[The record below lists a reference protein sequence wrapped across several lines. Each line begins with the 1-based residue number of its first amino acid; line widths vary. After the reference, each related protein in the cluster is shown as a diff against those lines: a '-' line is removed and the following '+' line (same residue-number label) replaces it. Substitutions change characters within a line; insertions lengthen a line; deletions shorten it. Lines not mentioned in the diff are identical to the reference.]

1 MSTPTPNNPDPAKK
15 PTPPVTPPAGT
26 KPPAVP
32 GQKPPAAGNG
42 APAPKPAVPPQPG
55 AKPPAAG
62 QPAAKPPVPQQPGA
76 RPPAAGQPGVKPAG
90 TAPQQP
96 GAKPAGAAPQQPGA
110 KPAVPPQP
118 GAKPP
123 AAGQP
128 GQKPAAPGAPG
139 AKPPVAGAKPPAPA
153 ARTPAPKPA
162 PKPAPQRNRLAHID
176 SNTRQLGQKMVDL
189 GFLDEAQLEAIYE
202 DMRTVE
208 QTLAELVKERA
219 LVTDDQLL
227 QATAEVHGMRL
238 ANLEETKPEP
248 AAVKLVQKQMAEL
261 YKLVPIS
268 YDGSTLTVAMSDPNN
283 LQAMDDLKNLLG
295 IPNVSPILAPPR
307 QIEELIVRAYSA
319 EKEESITSVYAQ
331 IEADS
336 TIGRAAT
343 GRENSIDL
351 DDLNEL
357 ANSQPVR
364 KLINMVLLMAIR
376 DHASDVHFEPF
387 EEEYKMRY
395 RCDGV
400 LYEMVPPP
408 RHLATAIASRIK
420 VMSNLDIAERR
431 LPQDGRI
438 ELNVGGNP
446 VDMRV
451 SVLPTLFG
459 ESVVIR
465 VLDRSNVGLSLDRI
479 GMEPVLLAQ
488 FRQVIKKPNGI
499 VLVTGPTG
507 AGKTTTLYSALSEL
521 NDIETKIITTE
532 DPVEYEIDGIVQ
544 CPINHEIDLTFAA
557 ALRAILRQDPD
568 VILVGEVRDLET
580 AQIAIQASLTGHL
593 VFSTLHTNDAPS
605 SITRLRDMGVEPFL
619 ITATVEA
626 IQAQR
631 LVRKIC
637 PHCKTAYTPSR
648 EQLMEVNVS
657 PEQLGNRQFYYGE
670 GCDKCNN
677 LGFKGRTGLY
687 ELLVMNDDIR
697 DMVSRG
703 ASTDQVRNYTRKQ
716 GTQSLRDAG
725 LRALFGGT
733 STLDEV
739 VRETVLEDEAA

>member
-1 MSTPTPNNPDPAKK
+1 MATPPPNDPKK
-15 PTPPVTPPAGT
+15 PNPGA
-26 KPPAVP
+26 KPGV
-32 GQKPPAAGNG
+32 
-42 APAPKPAVPPQPG
+42 PAPKPGVPATKPAAAGGG
-55 AKPPAAG
+55 AKPPA
-62 QPAAKPPVPQQPGA
+62 KPPAPG
-76 RPPAAGQPGVKPAG
+76 
-90 TAPQQP
+90 
-96 GAKPAGAAPQQPGA
+96 GAKPAPQ
-110 KPAVPPQP
+110 
-118 GAKPP
+118 
-123 AAGQP
+123 
-128 GQKPAAPGAPG
+128 
-139 AKPPVAGAKPPAPA
+139 
-153 ARTPAPKPA
+153 PAPK
-162 PKPAPQRNRLAHID
+162 KPAPPKNRFAHID
-176 SNTRQLGQKMVDL
+176 SNTRQLGQKFVDL
-189 GFLDEAQLEAIYE
+189 GFMDDAQLEAIYE
-202 DMRTVE
+202 DMRTAE
-208 QTLAELVKERA
+208 GSLADLAKDRA
-219 LVTDDQLL
+219 LVNEDQLL
-227 QATAEVHGMRL
+227 QATAELHGMRL
-238 ANLEETKPEP
+238 ANLEDTKPSPE
-248 AAVKLVQKQMAEL
+248 AVKLVQKQMAEL

-268 YDGSTLTVAMSDPNN
+268 FENDTLTIALADPNN

-295 IPNVSPILAPPR
+295 IRNVSPILAPSA
-307 QIEELIVRAYSA
+307 QIEKLIERAYTG
-319 EKEESITSVYAQ
+319 EKEESITSIYAML
-331 IEADS
+331 EADADFGQAS
-336 TIGRAAT
+336 NK
-343 GRENSIDL
+343 RETSIDL
-351 DDLNEL
+351 DDVAEL

-387 EEEYKMRY
+387 EDEYKMRY

-431 LPQDGRI
+431 MPQDGRI

-479 GMEPVLLAQ
+479 GMDPTLLAQ

-499 VLVTGPTG
+499 VFVTGPTG

-521 NDIETKIITTE
+521 NDIDTKIITTE

-544 CPINHEIDLTFAA
+544 CPINHEIDLTFAS

-580 AQIAIQASLTGHL
+580 AGIAIQASLTGHL

-626 IQAQR
+626 IEAQR
-631 LVRKIC
+631 LVRRVC
-637 PHCKTAYTPSR
+637 QNCRTAYTPTR
-648 EQLMEVNVS
+648 EQLMELNL
-657 PEQLGNRQFYYGE
+657 PADELKGRQFFYGE

-687 ELLVMNDDIR
+687 ELLILNDDLR

-703 ASTDQVRNYTRKQ
+703 ASTDQVRAYSRKT
-716 GTQSLRDAG
+716 GTPGLREAG
-725 LRALFGGT
+725 LKALFAGT
-733 STLDEV
+733 TTLDEV
-739 VRETVLEDEAA
+739 VRETVQEDET

>member
-1 MSTPTPNNPDPAKK
+1 MSTTPNDPKK
-15 PTPPVTPPAGT
+15 PAQPA
-26 KPPAVP
+26 
-32 GQKPPAAGNG
+32 
-42 APAPKPAVPPQPG
+42 PG

-62 QPAAKPPVPQQPGA
+62 NGQQP
-76 RPPAAGQPGVKPAG
+76 PTKPAAGPKPGQPQQGAARPAGQPAPKPA
-90 TAPQQP
+90 ASPQ
-96 GAKPAGAAPQQPGA
+96 A
-110 KPAVPPQP
+110 

-123 AAGQP
+123 AAGP
-128 GQKPAAPGAPG
+128 KPAGQGPAAGG
-139 AKPPVAGAKPPAPA
+139 AKPATPPA
-153 ARTPAPKPA
+153 RKPA
-162 PKPAPQRNRLAHID
+162 PPKNRFAHID
-176 SNTRQLGQKMVDL
+176 ANTRQLGQKLVDL
-189 GFLDEAQLEAIYE
+189 GFLDEAQLEGIYDE
-202 DMRTVE
+202 MRTSE
-208 QTLAELVKERA
+208 APLGDLVKERG
-219 LVTDDQLL
+219 LVNDDQLL
-227 QATAEVHGMRL
+227 QATAEIHGMRV
-238 ANLEETKPEP
+238 ASLEDVKPQPE
-248 AAVKLVQKQMAEL
+248 AVKLVQKNMAEL
-261 YKLVPIS
+261 YKLVPLS
-268 YDGSTLTVAMSDPNN
+268 YENDTLTVAMADPNN
-283 LQAMDDLKNLLG
+283 LQAMDDLRNLLG
-295 IPNVSPILAPPR
+295 IRSVSPVLAPTK
-307 QIEELIVRAYSA
+307 QIEQLLEKAYST
-319 EKEESITSVYAQ
+319 EKEESISNLIAAL
-331 IEADS
+331 EADPDV
-336 TIGRAAT
+336 GRAAT

-351 DDLNEL
+351 DDLAEL

-364 KLINMVLLMAIR
+364 KLINMVLLMSIR

-387 EEEYKMRY
+387 EDEYKMRY

-408 RHLATAIASRIK
+408 RHLAAAIASRIK
-420 VMSNLDIAERR
+420 VMANLDIAERR

-451 SVLPTLFG
+451 SVLPTMFG

-465 VLDRSNVGLSLDRI
+465 VLDRTNVGLSLDRI
-479 GMEPVLLAQ
+479 GMPPDLLAQ
-488 FRQVIKKPNGI
+488 FRAVIRKPNGI

-521 NDIETKIITTE
+521 NDIETKLITTE

-544 CPINHEIDLTFAA
+544 CPINHEIDLTFAN

-568 VILVGEVRDLET
+568 IILVGEIRDLET
-580 AQIAIQASLTGHL
+580 ASIAIQASLTGHL

-605 SITRLRDMGVEPFL
+605 SITRLRDMGVEPYL

-637 PHCKTAYTPSR
+637 QNCRTGYEPTR
-648 EQLMEVNVS
+648 EQLMELALT
-657 PEQLGNRQFYYGE
+657 PEMVKGKQFFYGE

-687 ELLVMNDDIR
+687 EILIMNDDIR

-703 ASTDQVRNYTRKQ
+703 ASTDAVRQYCRKV
-716 GTQSLRDAG
+716 GVQSLRDAG
-725 LRALFGGT
+725 LKALFAGV

-739 VRETVLEDEAA
+739 VRETVLEDES

>member
-1 MSTPTPNNPDPAKK
+1 MATPPPNDPKK
-15 PTPPVTPPAGT
+15 PNPGQTPGQKPGAQPPKPGATPPAGGAKPQQPGA
-26 KPPAVP
+26 KPPVP
-32 GQKPPAAGNG
+32 GAKPPVPG
-42 APAPKPAVPPQPG
+42 AKPPVPG

-62 QPAAKPPVPQQPGA
+62 
-76 RPPAAGQPGVKPAG
+76 
-90 TAPQQP
+90 
-96 GAKPAGAAPQQPGA
+96 GAKPAPAP
-110 KPAVPPQP
+110 K
-118 GAKPP
+118 
-123 AAGQP
+123 
-128 GQKPAAPGAPG
+128 KPAAP
-139 AKPPVAGAKPPAPA
+139 
-153 ARTPAPKPA
+153 PK
-162 PKPAPQRNRLAHID
+162 NRFSHID
-176 SNTRQLGQKMVDL
+176 SNTRQLGQKFVDL
-189 GFLDEAQLEAIYE
+189 GFMDDAQLEAIYE
-202 DMRTVE
+202 DMRTAE
-208 QTLAELVKERA
+208 GTLADLAKDRA
-219 LVTDDQLL
+219 LVNEDQLL
-227 QATAEVHGMRL
+227 QATAELHGMRL
-238 ANLEETKPEP
+238 ANLEDTKPSP
-248 AAVKLVQKQMAEL
+248 DAVKLVQKQMAEL

-268 YDGSTLTVAMSDPNN
+268 FENDTLTVAMSDPNN

-295 IPNVSPILAPPR
+295 IRNVSPILAPAA
-307 QIEELIVRAYSA
+307 QIDKLIERAYTG
-319 EKEESITSVYAQ
+319 EKEESITSIYAML
-331 IEADS
+331 EADADFGQAS
-336 TIGRAAT
+336 MK
-343 GRENSIDL
+343 RETSIDL
-351 DDLNEL
+351 DDVAEL

-387 EEEYKMRY
+387 EDEYKMRY

-431 LPQDGRI
+431 MPQDGRI

-451 SVLPTLFG
+451 SILPTLFG
-459 ESVVIR
+459 ESVVVR

-479 GMEPVLLAQ
+479 GMDPVLLAQ

-499 VLVTGPTG
+499 VFVTGPTG

-521 NDIETKIITTE
+521 NDIDTKIITTE

-544 CPINHEIDLTFAA
+544 CPINHEIDLTFAS

-580 AQIAIQASLTGHL
+580 AGIAIQASLTGHL

-626 IQAQR
+626 IEAQR
-631 LVRKIC
+631 LVRRVC
-637 PHCKTAYTPSR
+637 QACRTAYNPTR
-648 EQLMEVNVS
+648 EQLMELNLS
-657 PEQLGNRQFYYGE
+657 AEELKGRQFYYGE

-687 ELLVMNDDIR
+687 ELLILNDDIR

-703 ASTDQVRNYTRKQ
+703 ASTDQVRAYTRKT
-716 GTQSLRDAG
+716 GTPGLRDAG
-725 LRALFGGT
+725 LAALFAGT
-733 STLDEV
+733 TTLDEV
-739 VRETVLEDEAA
+739 VRETVLEDEA

>member
-1 MSTPTPNNPDPAKK
+1 MSTPTPPNNPNQPPKK
-15 PTPPVTPPAGT
+15 PATPNAGAVGGNGTPPVG
-26 KPPAVP
+26 
-32 GQKPPAAGNG
+32 
-42 APAPKPAVPPQPG
+42 G

-62 QPAAKPPVPQQPGA
+62 TGKPVLPGPAKPQA
-76 RPPAAGQPGVKPAG
+76 
-90 TAPQQP
+90 
-96 GAKPAGAAPQQPGA
+96 
-110 KPAVPPQP
+110 
-118 GAKPP
+118 
-123 AAGQP
+123 
-128 GQKPAAPGAPG
+128 
-139 AKPPVAGAKPPAPA
+139 AGAKPPAPA
-153 ARTPAPKPA
+153 PRKPA
-162 PKPAPQRNRLAHID
+162 PAKNKFAHVD
-176 SNTRQLGQKMVDL
+176 SNTRHLGQKMVDL
-189 GFLDEAQLEAIYE
+189 GFVDDMQLESIYE
-202 DMRTVE
+202 EMRVS
-208 QTLAELVKERA
+208 ELPLGEIAKERG
-219 LVTDDQLL
+219 LLNDDQLL
-227 QATAEVHGMRL
+227 QATAEAHGMRL
-238 ANLEETKPEP
+238 ANLEETKPQPE
-248 AAVKLVQKQMAEL
+248 AVKLVQKQMAEL
-261 YKLVPIS
+261 YKLVPLT
-268 YDGSTLTVAMSDPNN
+268 YDGSTLTVAMADPNN
-283 LQAMDDLKNLLG
+283 LQAMDDLKNLLN
-295 IPNVSPILAPPR
+295 IPNVSPVLAPPK
-307 QIEELIVRAYSA
+307 QIEMLIAKAYSM
-319 EKEESITSVYAQ
+319 EKEESISNIIALL
-331 IEADS
+331 EADPDS
-336 TIGRAAT
+336 GRAAT

-351 DDLNEL
+351 DNLDEL
-357 ANSQPVR
+357 ANSAPVR

-376 DHASDVHFEPF
+376 DHSSDVHFEPF
-387 EEEYKMRY
+387 EDEYKMRY

-420 VMSNLDIAERR
+420 VMANLDIAERR

-479 GMEPVLLAQ
+479 GMDPVLLAQ
-488 FRQVIKKPNGI
+488 FRQVIHKPNGI

-521 NDIETKIITTE
+521 NDIETKLITTE

-568 VILVGEVRDLET
+568 VILVGEIRDLET
-580 AQIAIQASLTGHL
+580 ASIAIQASLTGHL

-626 IQAQR
+626 IEAQR
-631 LVRKIC
+631 LVRRVC
-637 PHCKTAYTPSR
+637 QFCRTPFEPTR
-648 EQLMEVNVS
+648 EQLMELNVT
-657 PEQLGNRQFYYGE
+657 PDDVKGRQFFYGE

-687 ELLVMNDDIR
+687 ELLIMNDDIR

-703 ASTDQVRNYTRKQ
+703 ASTDQVRNYTRKL
-716 GTQSLRDAG
+716 GIRSLRDAG
-725 LRALFGGT
+725 LSALYAGT
-733 STLDEV
+733 TTLDEV
-739 VRETVLEDEAA
+739 VRETVMEDEATT

>member
-1 MSTPTPNNPDPAKK
+1 MNPTPNDPKK
-15 PTPPVTPPAGT
+15 PA
-26 KPPAVP
+26 
-32 GQKPPAAGNG
+32 
-42 APAPKPAVPPQPG
+42 QPG
-55 AKPPAAG
+55 AKPPTAANG
-62 QPAAKPPVPQQPGA
+62 QGAAKPASGPK
-76 RPPAAGQPGVKPAG
+76 PGVPA
-90 TAPQQP
+90 P
-96 GAKPAGAAPQQPGA
+96 GAKPGV
-110 KPAVPPQP
+110 PA
-118 GAKPP
+118 
-123 AAGQP
+123 
-128 GQKPAAPGAPG
+128 GQKPAAP
-139 AKPPVAGAKPPAPA
+139 KPPPPPAPKRPA
-153 ARTPAPKPA
+153 APRI
-162 PKPAPQRNRLAHID
+162 RFSHID
-176 SNTRQLGQKMVDL
+176 GNTKQLGQKFVDL
-189 GFLDEAQLEAIYE
+189 GFVDEMQLEAIYE

-208 QTLAELVKERA
+208 GTLSELVVDRG
-219 LVTDDQLL
+219 LVNEDQLL
-227 QATAEVHGMRL
+227 QATAEVHGMRV
-238 ANLEETKPEP
+238 ANLEETTPEP
-248 AAVKLVQKQMAEL
+248 AAVKLVAKNMAEL
-261 YKLVPIS
+261 YKLVPLTFEN
-268 YDGSTLTVAMSDPNN
+268 DTLTVAMADPNN
-283 LQAMDDLKNLLG
+283 LMAMDDLRNLLG
-295 IPNVSPILAPPR
+295 IRTVTPVLAPPK
-307 QIEELIVRAYSA
+307 QIQELLEKAYTT
-319 EKEESITSVYAQ
+319 EKEESITTLIAQ
-331 IEADS
+331 LEADPD
-336 TIGRAAT
+336 IGRAA
-343 GRENSIDL
+343 GRRENSIDL
-351 DDLNEL
+351 DDMVEM

-387 EEEYKMRY
+387 EDEYKMRY

-451 SVLPTLFG
+451 SILPTLFG

-479 GMEPVLLAQ
+479 GMEPNLLAQ
-488 FRQVIKKPNGI
+488 FRAVIRKPNGI

-544 CPINHEIDLTFAA
+544 CPINHEIDVTFAS

-580 AQIAIQASLTGHL
+580 AQISIQASLTGHM

-631 LVRKIC
+631 LVRRVC
-637 PHCKTAYTPSR
+637 QACRTGYDPTR
-648 EQLMEVNVS
+648 EQLMELQLT
-657 PEQLGNRQFYYGE
+657 PEMAKGRQFFYGE

-687 ELLVMNDDIR
+687 ELLVLNDDLR
-697 DMVSRG
+697 DMISRG
-703 ASTDQVRNYTRKQ
+703 ASTDALRQYCRKA
-716 GTQSLRDAG
+716 GTSSLRDAG
-725 LRALFGGT
+725 LRSLFAGT
-733 STLDEV
+733 STLDEII
-739 VRETVLEDEAA
+739 RETVLEDEG